1 MPSRKRS
8 LAAVEG
14 EYGENGYSLQHS
26 IRNMWQ
32 FANLCQWIYIFGKAA
47 KIDEAID
54 VEEIE
59 AECLKPNSTILA
71 DIALALLKLVSSHRG
86 LTHEIFDDQARKQF
100 VNRSPNYNPFGSADA
115 PLKFNDFDIF
125 TKVSSSSHPFRPW
138 TSKINVRFFKIKV
151 MQQLTQWVM
160 IHPERIRDKM
170 EEQKDAEQTSW
181 RIEPYG
187 WDADDRTYF
196 VLDDN
201 RIYRLT
207 EAPVT
212 IKTSR
217 PKKSRTSY
225 GSRRSSKRRRNNMND
240 QEDAT
245 ETDQETKSESLE
257 NDGLGG
263 MVWECLAVTLDDVRA
278 VVDGFRKTRDENEK
292 ILRDQL
298 EEHLVPILERQEQ
311 SRLRREQQRERELA
325 NAAKMANAKRSSRI
339 AGRIEQQK
347 HDKHVQEEER
357 QRREEEATRQR
368 EELAHAKKEKERDER
383 MISRE
388 QRLRER
394 EARRLQHEDELV
406 QLSEDSKNFSNSSG
420 RVSERRLKVKIER
433 NKQALRDLED
443 EEDDWIFDCTCGL
456 YGQVDDGAHS
466 VACERCNIWQHS
478 KCVGLS
484 EEAADQPEF
493 HYICTSCTRREQ
505 EAKRPR
511 PTIKLKLSH
520 PTSPGVDLEKQ
531 KSLGHNESLVDEEKP
546 QTIDDT
552 PEQSRN
558 AVRDSVEDGT
568 TSLTSAHGT
577 IVDVNGFSHKTTDTR
592 SELDRG
598 LVNTPKMTPV
608 IPAPVKLD
616 ASFQGSPPGSATR
629 ASPMTSFRTPSPSKG
644 IDSLQGD
651 KAVESALSTPQISRE
666 IYRAAHEQ
674 NGTIPS
680 VAGLSP
686 TKHSSPRPLDS
697 GKSNRFKATA
707 PILPPVAL
715 SPSPQ
720 HQILTPPT
728 KHSEPPKP
736 FENR

>member
-1 MPSRKRS
+1 MPSRKRP
-8 LAAVEG
+8 LAALDG
-14 EYGENGYSLQHS
+14 DDGENEPSLQHR

-59 AECLKPNSTILA
+59 AECLKPNSTMLA

-86 LTHEIFDDQARKQF
+86 LTHEIFDDQVRKQF
-100 VNRSPNYNPFGSADA
+100 ANRSPNYNPFDSADA

-125 TKVSSSSHPFRPW
+125 T
-138 TSKINVRFFKIKV
+138 KIKV

-187 WDADDRTYF
+187 WDANDRTYF

-207 EAPVT
+207 EAPPT
-212 IKTSR
+212 IKAAR
-217 PKKSRTSY
+217 PKKPRVSY
-225 GSRRSSKRRRNNMND
+225 GSRRSSKRRRSNMNA
-240 QEDAT
+240 EEEAT
-245 ETDQETKSESLE
+245 ETDQETKDEMPSED
-257 NDGLGG
+257 DGLGG
-263 MVWECLAVTLDDVRA
+263 MTWECLAVTLDDVRA

-311 SRLRREQQRERELA
+311 SRQRRELQRDREIA

-339 AGRIEQQK
+339 AGKIEQQR
-347 HDKHVQEEER
+347 HDEHLREEER
-357 QRREEEATRQR
+357 QRREEEANRQR
-368 EELAHAKKEKERDER
+368 EELAQTKKEKERNKR
-383 MISRE
+383 MVSRE

-394 EARRLQHEDELV
+394 ETRRIQHEEELA
-406 QLSEDSKNFSNSSG
+406 QLSEDSKNLSNSG
-420 RVSERRLKVKIER
+420 RVSERRLKVEIER
-433 NKQALRDLED
+433 NKQALKELEE
-443 EEDDWIFDCTCGL
+443 EEDDWIFDCSCGL

-466 VACERCNIWQHS
+466 VACERCNVWQHS
-478 KCVGLS
+478 KCMGLS
-484 EEAADQPEF
+484 EEAADLPEF

-511 PTIKLKLSH
+511 PTIKLKLNCPASSGAE
-520 PTSPGVDLEKQ
+520 TERRG
-531 KSLGHNESLVDEEKP
+531 SLGHDGSLANG
-546 QTIDDT
+546 
-552 PEQSRN
+552 EQSQR
-558 AVRDSVEDGT
+558 VDKTSDESRSTVKDSVEDGLALLT
-568 TSLTSAHGT
+568 TAHGT
-577 IVDVNGFSHKTTDTR
+577 TVNGADFINTTIDAR
-592 SELDRG
+592 PGPSRG
-598 LVNTPKMTPV
+598 LFGTPKMTPV

-616 ASFQGSPPGSATR
+616 ASFQGSPSGSAAMT
-629 ASPMTSFRTPSPSKG
+629 SPMTSFRTPSPSKG
-644 IDSLQGD
+644 IDSFQGD
-651 KAVESALSTPQISRE
+651 KTVESALSTPQISRE

-674 NGTIPS
+674 NGTLPS
-680 VAGLSP
+680 TAGLSP
-686 TKHSSPRPLDS
+686 TKHSPPRPLDS
-697 GKSNRFKATA
+697 AKSNRFKAAT

-728 KHSEPPKP
+728 KHSEPPRP

>member
-1 MPSRKRS
+1 MPTRKRP
-8 LAAVEG
+8 LAAVDGDDGDNEP
-14 EYGENGYSLQHS
+14 SLQHR

-59 AECLKPNSTILA
+59 AECLKPSSIMLA

-86 LTHEIFDDQARKQF
+86 LTHEIFDDQVRKQF
-100 VNRSPNYNPFGSADA
+100 ANRSPNYNPFGSADA

-125 TKVSSSSHPFRPW
+125 T
-138 TSKINVRFFKIKV
+138 KIKV

-187 WDADDRTYF
+187 WDANDRTYF

-207 EAPVT
+207 EAPPTVRT
-212 IKTSR
+212 AK
-217 PKKSRTSY
+217 PKKSRVTY
-225 GSRRSSKRRRNNMND
+225 GSRRLSKRRRSNMNA
-240 QEDAT
+240 EEEAT
-245 ETDQETKSESLE
+245 ETDQETKDEMPSED
-257 NDGLGG
+257 DGLGG
-263 MVWECLAVTLDDVRA
+263 MTWECLAVTLDDVRA
-278 VVDGFRKTRDENEK
+278 VVHGLRKTRDENEK

-298 EEHLVPILERQEQ
+298 EEHLVPILEKQEQ
-311 SRLRREQQRERELA
+311 SRQRREQQRDRELA

-339 AGRIEQQK
+339 AGKIEQQR
-347 HDKHVQEEER
+347 HDEHIREEER
-357 QRREEEATRQR
+357 QRREEEANKQR
-368 EELAHAKKEKERDER
+368 EELAQAKKEKEREKR
-383 MISRE
+383 MVSRE

-394 EARRLQHEDELV
+394 ETRRNQHEEELA
-406 QLSEDSKNFSNSSG
+406 QLSEDSKNLSNSG
-420 RVSERRLKVKIER
+420 RVSERRLKVEIER
-433 NKQALRDLED
+433 NKQALKELED

-466 VACERCNIWQHS
+466 VACERCNVWQHS
-478 KCVGLS
+478 KCMGIS
-484 EEAADQPEF
+484 EKAADQPEF
-493 HYICTSCTRREQ
+493 HYICTSCTRREE

-511 PTIKLKLSH
+511 PTIKLKLNR
-520 PTSPGVDLEKQ
+520 PTSSGAEPESRG
-531 KSLGHNESLVDEEKP
+531 SLGHSGSL
-546 QTIDDT
+546 ING
-552 PEQSRN
+552 EQSQRVDKTSDGSRN
-558 AVRDSVEDGT
+558 TVKDSVEDG
-568 TSLTSAHGT
+568 LTFLTGTAHGT
-577 IVDVNGFSHKTTDTR
+577 TVNGADFINTTIDAR
-592 SELDRG
+592 PGPSRG
-598 LVNTPKMTPV
+598 LFGTPKMTPV

-616 ASFQGSPPGSATR
+616 ASFQGSPSGSAAVT
-629 ASPMTSFRTPSPSKG
+629 SPMTSFRTPSPSKG
-644 IDSLQGD
+644 MDSFQGD
-651 KAVESALSTPQISRE
+651 KTVESALSTPQISRE

-674 NGTIPS
+674 NGTLPS
-680 VAGLSP
+680 TAGLSP
-686 TKHSSPRPLDS
+686 TKHSPPRPLDS
-697 GKSNRFKATA
+697 AKSNRFKVAT

-728 KHSEPPKP
+728 KHSEPPRP

>member
-8 LAAVEG
+8 LAAIDGDDG
-14 EYGENGYSLQHS
+14 ETEHSLQHR

-59 AECLKPNSTILA
+59 TECLKPNSSILA

-100 VNRSPNYNPFGSADA
+100 TKRSPNYNPFGSGET

-125 TKVSSSSHPFRPW
+125 TK
-138 TSKINVRFFKIKV
+138 IKV
-151 MQQLTQWVM
+151 MQQLTQWAM

-170 EEQKDAEQTSW
+170 EEQKDSEQTSW

-201 RIYRLT
+201 RVYRLT
-207 EAPVT
+207 EPT
-212 IKTSR
+212 MITKPTK
-217 PKKSRTSY
+217 PKKSRASY
-225 GSRRSSKRRRNNMND
+225 GSRRSSKRRRTTLNA
-240 QEDAT
+240 EEEVA
-245 ETDQETKSESLE
+245 ETDQEIKEDTPSED
-257 NDGLGG
+257 DGLGG
-263 MVWECLAVTLDDVRA
+263 MTWECLAVTLDDVRS

-298 EEHLVPILERQEQ
+298 EKHLVPILEKQEQ
-311 SRLRREQQRERELA
+311 SRQRRELQRERELA

-339 AGRIEQQK
+339 AGKVEQQR
-347 HDKHVQEEER
+347 QEEQIREEER
-357 QRREEEATRQR
+357 HRKEEQASKRR
-368 EELAHAKKEKERDER
+368 EELAQIKMEEERDKR
-383 MISRE
+383 LVSRE

-394 EARRLQHEDELV
+394 EARRVQHEEELA
-406 QLSEDSKNFSNSSG
+406 QLSEDSKNLSSSSG
-420 RVSERRLKVKIER
+420 RVSERRLQVEIEK
-433 NKQALRDLED
+433 NKQALKELED
-443 EEDDWIFDCTCGL
+443 EEEDWIFDCTCGL

-466 VACERCNIWQHS
+466 VACERCNVWQHS
-478 KCVGLS
+478 QCVGLS
-484 EEAADQPEF
+484 EAAADQPEF
-493 HYICTSCTRREQ
+493 HYICASCIRREQ

-511 PTIKLKLSH
+511 PTIKLKLNRPPNSGARPDPSRSSSH
-520 PTSPGVDLEKQ
+520 LGLSLSGEAQ
-531 KSLGHNESLVDEEKP
+531 K
-546 QTIDDT
+546 
-552 PEQSRN
+552 
-558 AVRDSVEDGT
+558 
-568 TSLTSAHGT
+568 
-577 IVDVNGFSHKTTDTR
+577 VNGTGDGDHDASNGNVEHSLAPLASTPGTNVNGVGFTISMMDAR
-592 SELDRG
+592 SEVSKEVLG
-598 LVNTPKMTPV
+598 TPKGTPV

-616 ASFQGSPPGSATR
+616 ASIQGSPSRST
-629 ASPMTSFRTPSPSKG
+629 SMTTPMTSFRTPSPSKG
-644 IDSLQGD
+644 IDSFQGD
-651 KAVESALSTPQISRE
+651 KTAESALSTPQISRE

-680 VAGLSP
+680 IAGLSP
-686 TKHSSPRPLDS
+686 TKHSPPRPIDS
-697 GKSNRFKATA
+697 ASSNRFKAAT

-720 HQILTPPT
+720 HQILTPPI
-728 KHSEPPKP
+728 KPSEPPRP

>member
-1 MPSRKRS
+1 MPSRKRP
-8 LAAVEG
+8 LAAFDG
-14 EYGENGYSLQHS
+14 DDGENEPSLQHR

-59 AECLKPNSTILA
+59 AECLKPNSTMLA

-86 LTHEIFDDQARKQF
+86 LTHEIFDDQVRKQF
-100 VNRSPNYNPFGSADA
+100 ANRSPNYNPFGSADA

-125 TKVSSSSHPFRPW
+125 TK
-138 TSKINVRFFKIKV
+138 INMCFLKIKV

-187 WDADDRTYF
+187 WDANDRTYF

-207 EAPVT
+207 EAPPT
-212 IKTSR
+212 IKAAR
-217 PKKSRTSY
+217 PKKPRVSY
-225 GSRRSSKRRRNNMND
+225 GSRRSSKRRRSNMNA
-240 QEDAT
+240 EEEAT
-245 ETDQETKSESLE
+245 ETDQETKDEMPSED
-257 NDGLGG
+257 DGLGG
-263 MVWECLAVTLDDVRA
+263 MTWECLAVTLDDVRA
-278 VVDGFRKTRDENEK
+278 VVNGFRKTRDENEK

-311 SRLRREQQRERELA
+311 SRQRRELQRDRELA

-339 AGRIEQQK
+339 AGKIEQQR
-347 HDKHVQEEER
+347 HDEHLREEER
-357 QRREEEATRQR
+357 QRREEEANRQR
-368 EELAHAKKEKERDER
+368 EELAQTKKEKERNKR
-383 MISRE
+383 MVSRE

-394 EARRLQHEDELV
+394 ETRRIQHEEELA
-406 QLSEDSKNFSNSSG
+406 QLSEDSKNLSNSG
-420 RVSERRLKVKIER
+420 RVSERRLKVEIER
-433 NKQALRDLED
+433 NKQALKELEE

-466 VACERCNIWQHS
+466 VACERCNVWQHS
-478 KCVGLS
+478 KCMGLS

-511 PTIKLKLSH
+511 PTIKLKLNRPVSSGAETARRGSLSH
-520 PTSPGVDLEKQ
+520 DG
-531 KSLGHNESLVDEEKP
+531 SLANG
-546 QTIDDT
+546 
-552 PEQSRN
+552 EQSQR
-558 AVRDSVEDGT
+558 VDKTSDKSRSTVKDSVEDGLALLT
-568 TSLTSAHGT
+568 TAHGT
-577 IVDVNGFSHKTTDTR
+577 TVNGADFINTTIDAR
-592 SELDRG
+592 PGPSRG
-598 LVNTPKMTPV
+598 LFGTPKMTPV

-616 ASFQGSPPGSATR
+616 ASFQGSPSGSAAMT
-629 ASPMTSFRTPSPSKG
+629 SPMTSFRTPSPSKG
-644 IDSLQGD
+644 IDSFQGD
-651 KAVESALSTPQISRE
+651 KTVESALSTPQISRE

-674 NGTIPS
+674 NGTLPS
-680 VAGLSP
+680 TAGLSP
-686 TKHSSPRPLDS
+686 TKHSPPRPLDS
-697 GKSNRFKATA
+697 AKSNRFKAAT

-728 KHSEPPKP
+728 KHSEPPRP
-736 FENR
+736 FETR

>member
-8 LAAVEG
+8 LAAIDG
-14 EYGENGYSLQHS
+14 DDGENEHS
-26 IRNMWQ
+26 IQYRIRNMWQ

-59 AECLKPNSTILA
+59 TECLKPNSNILA

-100 VNRSPNYNPFGSADA
+100 INRSPNCNPFGSGET
-115 PLKFNDFDIF
+115 PLSFNDFDVF
-125 TKVSSSSHPFRPW
+125 TKIR
-138 TSKINVRFFKIKV
+138 V

-160 IHPERIRDKM
+160 LHPERIRDKM
-170 EEQKDAEQTSW
+170 EEQRDIEQTSW
-181 RIEPYG
+181 AKPYG

-201 RIYRLT
+201 RVYRLT
-207 EAPVT
+207 EPPVAT
-212 IKTSR
+212 RPTK

-225 GSRRSSKRRRNNMND
+225 GNRRSSKRRRSALHT
-240 QEDAT
+240 EEELA
-245 ETDQETKSESLE
+245 ETDQDVKE
-257 NDGLGG
+257 NVPDENNGLGG
-263 MVWECLAVTLDDVRA
+263 MTWECLAVTLDDVRSL
-278 VVDGFRKTRDENEK
+278 VEGFRKTRDENEK

-298 EEHLVPILERQEQ
+298 EEHLVPILEKQEQ
-311 SRLRREQQRERELA
+311 SRQRKELQRERELA

-339 AGRIEQQK
+339 AGKVEQQK
-347 HDKHVQEEER
+347 HEEQIREDER
-357 QRREEEATRQR
+357 HKREGEKNKRR
-368 EELAHAKKEKERDER
+368 EELAQAKMEHERDKR
-383 MISRE
+383 LISRE

-394 EARRLQHEDELV
+394 EARRIQHEEELA
-406 QLSEDSKNFSNSSG
+406 QLSEDSRSLSNGSG
-420 RVSERRLKVKIER
+420 RVSERRLQVEIER
-433 NKQALRDLED
+433 NKLALKELED
-443 EEDDWIFDCTCGL
+443 EEEDWIFDCTCGL

-493 HYICTSCTRREQ
+493 HYICTSCIRRDQ

-511 PTIKLKLSH
+511 PTIKLKLNRPSSSGAQTEPSRSSGH
-520 PTSPGVDLEKQ
+520 DGQPDNGVEAQ
-531 KSLGHNESLVDEEKP
+531 KANG
-546 QTIDDT
+546 TG
-552 PEQSRN
+552 
-558 AVRDSVEDGT
+558 DG
-568 TSLTSAHGT
+568 
-577 IVDVNGFSHKTTDTR
+577 SHKTCNDNTEQSSTPLISTPGTSFNGAGLANTSTDVR
-592 SELDRG
+592 SG
-598 LVNTPKMTPV
+598 PSKGMFGTPKRTPV

-616 ASFQGSPPGSATR
+616 ASIQGSPSGNAAMTT
-629 ASPMTSFRTPSPSKG
+629 PMTSFRTPSPSKG
-644 IDSLQGD
+644 IDSFQGD
-651 KAVESALSTPQISRE
+651 KAIESALSTPKISRE

-674 NGTIPS
+674 NGTLPS
-680 VAGLSP
+680 IAGLSP
-686 TKHSSPRPLDS
+686 TKHSPPRPNDS
-697 GKSNRFKATA
+697 TSSNRFKVAT

-720 HQILTPPT
+720 HQILTPPV
-728 KHSEPPKP
+728 KPSDPPKP

>member
-1 MPSRKRS
+1 MPSRKRP
-8 LAAVEG
+8 LAAIEG
-14 EYGENGYSLQHS
+14 DDGENEPSLQHR

-59 AECLKPNSTILA
+59 AECLKPNSTMLA

-86 LTHEIFDDQARKQF
+86 LTHEILDDQMRKQF
-100 VNRSPNYNPFGSADA
+100 ANRSPNYNPFGSADA
-115 PLKFNDFDIF
+115 PQKFNDFDIF
-125 TKVSSSSHPFRPW
+125 T
-138 TSKINVRFFKIKV
+138 KIKV

-160 IHPERIRDKM
+160 IYPERIRDKM

-181 RIEPYG
+181 AKPYG
-187 WDADDRTYF
+187 WDANDRTYF

-207 EAPVT
+207 EAPPTV
-212 IKTSR
+212 KTVK
-217 PKKSRTSY
+217 PKKSRVTY
-225 GSRRSSKRRRNNMND
+225 GSRRSNKRRRSNMNA
-240 QEDAT
+240 EEEAT
-245 ETDQETKSESLE
+245 ETDQETKDEMLSE
-257 NDGLGG
+257 DVGLGG
-263 MVWECLAVTLDDVRA
+263 MIWECLAVTLDDVRA

-298 EEHLVPILERQEQ
+298 EEHLVPILEKQEQ
-311 SRLRREQQRERELA
+311 SRQRREQQRDRELA

-339 AGRIEQQK
+339 AGKIEQQR
-347 HDKHVQEEER
+347 HDEHIREEER
-357 QRREEEATRQR
+357 QRLEEEANRQR
-368 EELAHAKKEKERDER
+368 GEFAQAKKEKEREKR
-383 MISRE
+383 MVSRE

-394 EARRLQHEDELV
+394 ETRRIQHEEELA
-406 QLSEDSKNFSNSSG
+406 QLSEDSKNLSNSG
-420 RVSERRLKVKIER
+420 RVSERRLKVEIER
-433 NKQALRDLED
+433 NKKALKELED

-478 KCVGLS
+478 NCMGLS
-484 EEAADQPEF
+484 QEAADQPEF
-493 HYICTSCTRREQ
+493 HYICASCTRREE

-511 PTIKLKLSH
+511 PTIKLKLNR
-520 PTSPGVDLEKQ
+520 PTSSGTEPERR
-531 KSLGHNESLVDEEKP
+531 ESL
-546 QTIDDT
+546 
-552 PEQSRN
+552 SRN
-558 AVRDSVEDGT
+558 GSLTNAGQSQRVDKISDGSRNTVKNSVEDGLALLTGT
-568 TSLTSAHGT
+568 THGT
-577 IVDVNGFSHKTTDTR
+577 TVNSADFINTTIDARPGPNR
-592 SELDRG
+592 SLFG
-598 LVNTPKMTPV
+598 TPKMTPV

-616 ASFQGSPPGSATR
+616 ASFQDSPSGSAAMT
-629 ASPMTSFRTPSPSKG
+629 SPMTSFRTPSPSKG
-644 IDSLQGD
+644 IDSFQGD
-651 KAVESALSTPQISRE
+651 KTVESALSTPQISRE

-674 NGTIPS
+674 NGTLPS
-680 VAGLSP
+680 TAGLSP
-686 TKHSSPRPLDS
+686 TKHSPPRPLDS
-697 GKSNRFKATA
+697 AKSSRFKAAT

-728 KHSEPPKP
+728 KHSEPPRP

>member
-8 LAAVEG
+8 LAAIDGDDG
-14 EYGENGYSLQHS
+14 ETEHSLQHR

-59 AECLKPNSTILA
+59 TECLKPNSSILA

-100 VNRSPNYNPFGSADA
+100 TKRSPNYNPFGSGET

-125 TKVSSSSHPFRPW
+125 TK
-138 TSKINVRFFKIKV
+138 IKV
-151 MQQLTQWVM
+151 MQQLTQWAM

-170 EEQKDAEQTSW
+170 EEQKDSEQTSW

-201 RIYRLT
+201 RVYRLT
-207 EAPVT
+207 EPPMIT
-212 IKTSR
+212 KPTK
-217 PKKSRTSY
+217 PKKSRASY
-225 GSRRSSKRRRNNMND
+225 GSRRSSKRRRTTLNA
-240 QEDAT
+240 EEEVA
-245 ETDQETKSESLE
+245 ETDQEIKEDTPSED
-257 NDGLGG
+257 DGLGG
-263 MVWECLAVTLDDVRA
+263 MTWECLAVTLDDVRS

-298 EEHLVPILERQEQ
+298 EKHLVPILEKQEQ
-311 SRLRREQQRERELA
+311 SRQRRELQRERELA

-339 AGRIEQQK
+339 AGKVEQQR
-347 HDKHVQEEER
+347 QEEQIREEER
-357 QRREEEATRQR
+357 HRKEEEASKRR
-368 EELAHAKKEKERDER
+368 EELAQIKMEEERDKR
-383 MISRE
+383 LVSRE

-394 EARRLQHEDELV
+394 EARRVQHEEELA
-406 QLSEDSKNFSNSSG
+406 QLSEDSKNLSSSSG
-420 RVSERRLKVKIER
+420 RVSERRLQVEIEK
-433 NKQALRDLED
+433 NKQALKELED
-443 EEDDWIFDCTCGL
+443 EEEDWIFDCTCGL

-466 VACERCNIWQHS
+466 VACERCNVWQHS
-478 KCVGLS
+478 QCVGLS
-484 EEAADQPEF
+484 EAAADQPEF
-493 HYICTSCTRREQ
+493 HYICASCIRREQ

-511 PTIKLKLSH
+511 PTIKLKLNRPPNSGARPDPSRSSSH
-520 PTSPGVDLEKQ
+520 LGLSLSGEAQ
-531 KSLGHNESLVDEEKP
+531 K
-546 QTIDDT
+546 
-552 PEQSRN
+552 
-558 AVRDSVEDGT
+558 
-568 TSLTSAHGT
+568 
-577 IVDVNGFSHKTTDTR
+577 VNGTGDGDHDVSNGNVEHSLAPLASTPGTNVNGVGFTISMMDAR
-592 SELDRG
+592 SEVSKEVLG
-598 LVNTPKMTPV
+598 TPKGTPV

-616 ASFQGSPPGSATR
+616 ASIQGSPSRST
-629 ASPMTSFRTPSPSKG
+629 SMTTPMTSFRTPSPSKG
-644 IDSLQGD
+644 IDSFQGD
-651 KAVESALSTPQISRE
+651 KTAESALSTPQISRE

-680 VAGLSP
+680 IAGLSP
-686 TKHSSPRPLDS
+686 TKHSPPRPIDS
-697 GKSNRFKATA
+697 ASSNRFKAAT

-720 HQILTPPT
+720 HQILTPPI
-728 KHSEPPKP
+728 KPSEPPRP